1 MSFTNNPKVTLALLR
16 ESYPLAF
23 GLPTQPLKIGVRD
36 ELVAA
41 LGLDA
46 ADAKRLGKALQY
58 YCGGGWYLSSIAD
71 GKQRL
76 ALDGT
81 PCGAPTDDQVA
92 AAKLALAERQ
102 VRTNAKRFAEALEA
116 DQQRDAERAAKRK
129 PGLRAV
135 VKRAPVVTIKPA
147 RLRTPLTLRKAAT
160 REPGRAELR

>member
-1 MSFTNNPKVTLALLR
+1 MSVFTNNPKLTIGKLR

-36 ELVAA
+36 DLVAA

-46 ADAKRLGKALQY
+46 ADAKRLAKALQW
-58 YCGGGWYLSSIAD
+58 YCRGAWYQQAIAD
-71 GKQRL
+71 GRQRL

-92 AAKLALAERQ
+92 AAKLALAER
-102 VRTNAKRFAEALEA
+102 RASIDAKRFAEALEA
-116 DQQRDAERAAKRK
+116 DKLRDAERAKPKPKR
-129 PGLRAV
+129 LAV

-147 RLRTPLTLRKAAT
+147 KLRTTLTLRKAAP
-160 REPGRAELR
+160 REPGRAESR